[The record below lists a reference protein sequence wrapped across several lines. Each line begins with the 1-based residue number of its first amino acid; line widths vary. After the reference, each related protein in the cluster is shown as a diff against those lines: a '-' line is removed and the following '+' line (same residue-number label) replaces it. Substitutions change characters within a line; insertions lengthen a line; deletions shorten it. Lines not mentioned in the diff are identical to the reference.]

1 MSPDNRANT
10 YVEML
15 TEIHA
20 LANDVIPESVMID
33 FEQGM
38 IAAWEQLFPLAPIKG
53 CLFHLS
59 KSIYRKVQSE
69 GLAERYMND
78 EEFRQNIRML
88 SALSFV
94 PVDDTIVA
102 FEQLANH
109 CGDTEQIIL
118 DYIETNYI
126 GELRRG
132 RRLPPRFQHAMWNMN
147 IRVLDQLPRTNNN
160 LEGWHNRFSGSL
172 GNHPDIWKFI
182 NALKQDS
189 VLNHHAM
196 AQALIGAQGPAQ
208 RPIYRQIN
216 ERINNLVENY
226 RNDVINFLRGISYNL
241 A

>member
-1 MSPDNRANT
+1 
-10 YVEML
+10 
-15 TEIHA
+15 
-20 LANDVIPESVMID
+20 MID

-38 IAAWEQLFPLAPIKG
+38 IAAWEQVFPLAPIKG

-69 GLAERYMND
+69 GLAESYMND

-102 FEQLANH
+102 FEQLGNH

-118 DYIETNYI
+118 DYFETNYI

-147 IRVLDQLPRTNNN
+147 IRVLDQLPEQTIILKAGTTDSRAVWVTTQIYGN
-160 LEGWHNRFSGSL
+160 L
-172 GNHPDIWKFI
+172 
-182 NALKQDS
+182 
-189 VLNHHAM
+189 
-196 AQALIGAQGPAQ
+196 
-208 RPIYRQIN
+208 
-216 ERINNLVENY
+216 
-226 RNDVINFLRGISYNL
+226 
-241 A
+241 

>member
-1 MSPDNRANT
+1 
-10 YVEML
+10 
-15 TEIHA
+15 
-20 LANDVIPESVMID
+20 
-33 FEQGM
+33 
-38 IAAWEQLFPLAPIKG
+38 
-53 CLFHLS
+53 
-59 KSIYRKVQSE
+59 
-69 GLAERYMND
+69 MND

-102 FEQLANH
+102 FEQFANH

-118 DYIETNYI
+118 DYFETNYI

-172 GNHPDIWKFI
+172 GNHADIWKFI
-182 NALKQDS
+182 NALKQYS

-196 AQALIGAQGPAQ
+196 AQALIGAQGPSTTSDIQANQ
-208 RPIYRQIN
+208 
-216 ERINNLVENY
+216 
-226 RNDVINFLRGISYNL
+226 
-241 A
+241 